1 MKKGRFNMS
10 IEFTKEDY
18 KEMEEILSRFLSKRK
33 INLTN
38 IPVDIFKVAADLGF
52 DVRGAVFYQNL
63 DGLILVNEKAEV
75 IKGFTSNKVIAY
87 NCEKNIQDK
96 KFIVAH
102 ELAHYIEEK
111 VNNENTEIMVA
122 ARDHGDTV
130 YSNDENEQRKDYIA
144 AAILIPK
151 DSLLKQL
158 SLFKEDNISDKN
170 IICQKITEIYDVE
183 YELAERRLKEVDE

>member
-1 MKKGRFNMS
+1 MS